1 MRHIRW
7 RHILRAEESGTTLEE
22 EEEGTLRTG
31 GAEMQTNSGM
41 TCWIKRTAKERERE
55 GWMNGWG
62 GDKSYRTTAKCGHAA
77 EAERERL

>member
-1 MRHIRW
+1 
-7 RHILRAEESGTTLEE
+7 
-22 EEEGTLRTG
+22 
-31 GAEMQTNSGM
+31 MQTNSGM